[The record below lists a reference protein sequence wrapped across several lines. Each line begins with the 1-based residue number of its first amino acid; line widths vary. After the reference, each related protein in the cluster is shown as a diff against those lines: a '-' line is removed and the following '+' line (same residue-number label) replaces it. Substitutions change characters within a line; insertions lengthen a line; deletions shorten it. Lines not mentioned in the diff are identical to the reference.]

1 MNYLLFIGIKFN
13 YKSQFNQVN
22 KNQNESILKETLQF
36 LIEILFKMHDFFP
49 RYMNLIQNHGG
60 PNRDFFFS
68 RTRYCPVMLYDQLL
82 VTDSRVKLIMGDSFK
97 CAPSLSFAHT
107 HWNRTLLTIILAI
120 HWKHDGKSMII
131 VTVVTLGSLVAGE
144 LHIALEA
151 PPTMCCGS
159 KNLFFLFLSWCV
171 YMYMYSCVRE
181 HIGVHIHAHAS
192 EGQSLTL
199 NVSLDDSPPYLLR

>member
-1 MNYLLFIGIKFN
+1 MNYLLFIDIKFN

-49 RYMNLIQNHGG
+49 RYMNLIQNHDG

-82 VTDSRVKLIMGDSFK
+82 VTDSRVKLIIGDSFK
-97 CAPSLSFAHT
+97 CAPSLSVAHN
-107 HWNRTLLTIILAI
+107 HWDRTLLTIVLAI

-159 KNLFFLFLSWCV
+159 TNLFSLSFLVCLYVCGYV
-171 YMYMYSCVRE
+171 LMCER
-181 HIGVHIHAHAS
+181 AHRCAHPCACKWRP
-192 EGQSLTL
+192 E
-199 NVSLDDSPPYLLR
+199 LDFECLP